1 MVGPSITA
9 EEREI
14 ANRRLKYGFVLLIA
28 ASAVLMSLQID
39 PTIEQVAAVFVG
51 GLIFG
56 TVLLWFVLRNL
67 EKFYYRL

>member
-9 EEREI
+9 EERDI
-14 ANRRLKYGFVLLIA
+14 ANRRLKYGFVLLVA
-28 ASAVLMSLQID
+28 VSAVLMSLQID

-56 TVLLWFVLRNL
+56 AVLLWFVLRNL
-67 EKFYYRL
+67 QKFYYRL